1 MRKSVTIVLLLSL
14 LLFSA
19 CSKTVEPF
27 RSQKLVLGTAVTIS
41 IFDKGSLDD
50 VNAEL
55 ETVFNEMSVFDEL
68 WAANGDDSDIKLLR
82 ENAGK
87 VSQDLDPRT
96 FKLLADGV
104 KLETETEGYF
114 NLRMGPVTGLW
125 GFHQQ
130 KRYVPSAQEIND
142 KIHLIEGGMFFAG
155 NSCLLGIEGMSL
167 DIGGIGKGFAVDL
180 AVDQLINDGAKA
192 GIVEAGGDLQV
203 FGLPEPGKPW
213 KIGIRHPRNLEEFY
227 AVLEIE
233 SGAVATSGDYQQYF
247 IAEGIRFHHIID
259 PATGLPA
266 NKCVSATVTAKS
278 CIEAD
283 AAATAVFVMGPEK
296 GMAWLNEHQDYSGLI
311 VYYDENDNL
320 THVYSPEL
328 KMSFNP

>member
-1 MRKSVTIVLLLSL
+1 MRKSVTIVFLLSL

-55 ETVFNEMSVFDEL
+55 ETVFTEMSVFDEL
-68 WAANGDDSDIKLLR
+68 WAANSENSDIKLLR
-82 ENAGK
+82 DNAGK

-155 NSCLLGIEGMSL
+155 SSCLLGIEGMSL

-180 AVDQLINDGAKA
+180 AVDQLFNDGAKA

-213 KIGIRHPRNLEEFY
+213 KIGIRHPRNLDEFY
-227 AVLEIE
+227 TVLEIE

-259 PATGLPA
+259 PATGFPA

-296 GMAWLNEHQDYSGLI
+296 GIAWLNEHQDYSGLI
-311 VYYDENDNL
+311 IYYDSNDSL
-320 THVYSPEL
+320 AHVYSPEL
-328 KMSFNP
+328 KISFNP

>member
-1 MRKSVTIVLLLSL
+1 MNKFVTISSLLSL

-19 CSKTVEPF
+19 CSKNAEPI

-55 ETVFNEMSVFDEL
+55 ESVFNEMGVFDEL
-68 WAANGDDSDIKLLR
+68 WAADGEHSDIKLLR
-82 ENAGK
+82 DNAGK
-87 VSQDLDPRT
+87 VSKDIDPRT
-96 FKLLADGV
+96 FKLLAEGV
-104 KLETETEGYF
+104 KLETKTEGNF
-114 NLRMGPVTGLW
+114 NLRMGPITDLW
-125 GFHQQ
+125 GFNKQ
-130 KRYVPSAQEIND
+130 KRYVPSAQEIGD
-142 KIHLIEGGMFFAG
+142 KIYLIEGGMFFAG

-180 AVDQLINDGAKA
+180 AVEQLRIDGATS

-213 KIGIRHPRNLEEFY
+213 KIGIRHPRNTEEFY
-227 AVLEIE
+227 AILDIE

-247 IAEGIRFHHIID
+247 IAEGIRFHHILD
-259 PATGLPA
+259 PATGFTA
-266 NKCVSATVTAKS
+266 NKCVSATILAKT

-283 AAATAVFVMGPEK
+283 AAATAVFVMGPQK
-296 GMAWLNEHQDYSGLI
+296 GMEWLNAHQEYSGLI
-311 VYYDENDNL
+311 IYFDDSGSL
-320 THVYSPEL
+320 AHVNSPEL
-328 KMSFNP
+328 IISFSP